1 MGFLSSHAGDGLG
14 LVVVLLE
21 RQADG
26 VGQTALHRRLAA
38 LVHIMAVVEGKAD
51 LAIAKLARFLP
62 DRLSH
67 IFASRCARRLQVTA
81 VFHPFHNG
89 LHMVLVFLSEGA
101 IFWGK
106 VIAYLPRPFGRG
118 ALFKSHVL

>member
-1 MGFLSSHAGDGLG
+1 MLKRHADS
-14 LVVVLLE
+14 
-21 RQADG
+21 
-26 VGQTALHRRLAA
+26 VGQTGLHGRLAA
-38 LVHIMAVVEGKAD
+38 LVHIMPIIIGKAH
-51 LAIAKLARFLP
+51 LAIAEFACFLP
-62 DRLSH
+62 DQLGH
-67 IFASRCARRLQVTA
+67 IFASRCARRLQVPA